1 MPEDV
6 DRQQRLLEMPEQPP
20 RPLKVIAPSNPVWT
34 ENKAQFI
41 MRYLRYFVY
50 ITKHGTYID
59 GFSGPQTESETDS
72 WAAKLVLGSEPRRIR
87 HFHLCDAEPAQVR
100 RLEALVAA
108 QPKADTSGKLITRDI
123 RIYPGDFNR
132 RVDDILN
139 AGTISEKEATFC
151 LLDQRT
157 FECNWATVE
166 KLAKYKNLRVPK
178 SEGGRLTPP
187 SWFLRFWT
195 GQGGRG

>member
-59 GFSGPQTESETDS
+59 GFSGPDMSTSSEAEDRTSPLNGKQQT
-72 WAAKLVLGSEPRRIR
+72 
-87 HFHLCDAEPAQVR
+87 
-100 RLEALVAA
+100 
-108 QPKADTSGKLITRDI
+108 
-123 RIYPGDFNR
+123 Y
-132 RVDDILN
+132 
-139 AGTISEKEATFC
+139 
-151 LLDQRT
+151 
-157 FECNWATVE
+157 
-166 KLAKYKNLRVPK
+166 
-178 SEGGRLTPP
+178 
-187 SWFLRFWT
+187 
-195 GQGGRG
+195 